1 MKIGFNSRAIKNF
14 VIVAITQMSNLISE
28 ALNSIQTD
36 INNLDTRI
44 TTVEENLS
52 SEWVEI
58 TSNNGLEAEITQEF
72 SEIRMLAKVGL
83 HSNYIVTVPYD
94 SNIFHNTS
102 SNAPTY
108 IIAGN
113 PIVNNYGCKFK
124 YMKQAITEKQYVCVD
139 SCFEGGENTTCSF
152 RAWIKPTSSIQ

>member
-1 MKIGFNSRAIKNF
+1 MKIGFNYKSIKNF
-14 VIVAITQMSNLISE
+14 VIVSINQMSILFSN
-28 ALNSIQTD
+28 ALNSIQSD
-36 INNLDTRI
+36 INNLETRI
-44 TTVEENLS
+44 TTVENLS
-52 SEWVEI
+52 NEWVEI
-58 TSNNGLEAEITQEF
+58 TSDNGQEAEITQEF

-108 IIAGN
+108 IICGN
-113 PIVNNYGCKFK
+113 PIENNYGCKFK
-124 YMKQAITEKQYVCVD
+124 YMIANNKQYVCVD
-139 SCFEGGENTTCSF
+139 SCFDGGSATASNF

>member
-1 MKIGFNSRAIKNF
+1 MKIGFNYKKLKDLIYEIYNQLYGVINIKYS
-14 VIVAITQMSNLISE
+14 ILQSNVDNHE
-28 ALNSIQTD
+28 
-36 INNLDTRI
+36 TRI
-44 TTVEENLS
+44 TSLEENS
-52 SEWVEI
+52 DEWIEI
-58 TSNNGLEAEITQEF
+58 TSSNGLEAEITQEF

-83 HSNYIVTVPYD
+83 HSNYVVTCNYD

-113 PIVNNYGCKFK
+113 PIENNYGCKFK
-124 YMKQAITEKQYVCVD
+124 YMVTNNKQYVCVD
-139 SCFEGGENTTCSF
+139 SCFEGGSATASTF

>member
-1 MKIGFNSRAIKNF
+1 MKIGFNYKSIKNF
-14 VIVAITQMSNLISE
+14 VRVAITQMSNLFSE
-28 ALNSIQTD
+28 ALNSIQSD

-44 TTVEENLS
+44 TTVEN

-58 TSNNGLEAEITQEF
+58 TSSNGLEAEITQEF

-83 HSNYIVTVPYD
+83 HSNYVVTCNYD

-113 PIVNNYGCKFK
+113 PIENNYGCKFK
-124 YMKQAITEKQYVCVD
+124 YMIANNKQYVCVD
-139 SCFEGGENTTCSF
+139 SCFEGGSATASTF
-152 RAWIKPTSSIQ
+152 RAWIKPTSSI

>member
-1 MKIGFNSRAIKNF
+1 MKIGISFKSIKKF
-14 VIVAITQMSNLISE
+14 M
-28 ALNSIQTD
+28 ALNMAAMSDLVANEITKLSNRVTVLE
-36 INNLDTRI
+36 NN
-44 TTVEENLS
+44 
-52 SEWVEI
+52 EWVEI
-58 TSNNGLEAEITQEF
+58 TSDNGQEAEITQEF

-108 IIAGN
+108 IICGN
-113 PIVNNYGCKFK
+113 PIENNYGCKFK
-124 YMKQAITEKQYVCVD
+124 YMIANNKQYVCVD
-139 SCFEGGENTTCSF
+139 SCFDGGSATASNF

>member
-1 MKIGFNSRAIKNF
+1 MNIGFNCKSIKNF
-14 VIVAITQMSNLISE
+14 VIVSINQMSILFSN
-28 ALNSIQTD
+28 ALNSIQSD
-36 INNLDTRI
+36 INNLETRI
-44 TTVEENLS
+44 TTVENLS
-52 SEWVEI
+52 NEWIEI
-58 TSNNGLEAEITQEF
+58 TSNNGQEAEITQEF

-113 PIVNNYGCKFK
+113 PIENNYGCKFK

-139 SCFEGGENTTCSF
+139 SCFEGGSATTCTF